1 MAILRA
7 ETHQVASP
15 LRSRPEPIKLAH
27 QTLGTV
33 RSLTGPPLSLASV
46 GHNQSSFI
54 HSFINQIKSLSIYL
68 CCRQKQG

>member
-54 HSFINQIKSLSIYL
+54 H
-68 CCRQKQG
+68 